1 MPLLTAVTD
10 DHPPHTAATPAPA
23 SPPLPPAES
32 ALLWAPLL
40 ELVPALRVLIGLGI
54 AALVIAA
61 LHLGRDLLIP
71 LALAGLLGFLLDP
84 AVCRLKRWGLPRALA
99 VALVG
104 LAALGSLVAAGAY
117 LTVQLRAV
125 STDLPT
131 YQDTIRGKIGQLH
144 QQLRGPSAWDGAVS
158 TLDTVQDQ
166 IQQVT
171 EDTPRPTQ
179 RVEVVQPPPGPIV
192 TASQWL
198 ARIGGPLATAAI
210 VALFVILILL
220 DRDSLRDRMLRLMG
234 GGNLHRATDALDEAT
249 TRISRYLRMQLII
262 NASYGVPMAVGLW
275 FIGVP
280 GAVLWGALAT
290 VMRFVP
296 YVGPLVSALFPLT
309 LAFAVSPGWEM
320 VLWTLA
326 LIALLELLSNYLL
339 EPWLYG
345 ASTGLST
352 LSVIVAAIFWT
363 ALWGPIGLILST
375 PLTVCLLVL
384 GRHVPGLG
392 FIEGLLGTT
401 PVLALPQRL
410 YQRLLAGDI
419 EEATDMASQ
428 YIDAAIGPEHTDAAR
443 MAAAVTAFYDQVGLP
458 ILQLA
463 SQQHA
468 GTATAQHRLRLAQG
482 MGELLEE
489 LEEQYP
495 APAPRPQ
502 QPWVHCVGVRW
513 EVDGFAAAMAA
524 HALRL
529 AGWPAR
535 AHALASPMAWRAAED
550 LAAADIVCLS
560 VFHPQPPAQ
569 LRHLA
574 RRLRRRQPALRVIAA
589 PWLAAASTLEQWQ
602 LAASGL
608 DGVAQD
614 LGTLLLQVASLA
626 DDTASRAGTASGEQ
640 HEAARVSALHD
651 EGWLDPAHHALFHA
665 SARKAANAFDT
676 RYAQVSLIDAD
687 SVSAPGSLLPTLADG
702 GAMPRQDSLCT
713 HVAQADGALVI
724 NDLGG
729 DPRAEGV
736 TLVSRYQLRFYAGM
750 PLHSLQG
757 EVVGCLCL
765 MDDAPRSLSTEE
777 LALLAELAAEVEQ
790 GVHGAD

>member
-326 LIALLELLSNYLL
+326 LIAVLELLSNYLL

-410 YQRLLAGDI
+410 YQRLLAGDV

-428 YIDAAIGPEHTDAAR
+428 YIDAAIGAEHTDAAR
-443 MAAAVTAFYDQVGLP
+443 VAAAVTAFYDQVGLP

-482 MGELLEE
+482 MGALLEE

-495 APAPRPQ
+495 APEARQHPSS
-502 QPWVHCVGVRW
+502 VHCVGVRW

-535 AHALASPMAWRAAED
+535 AHALASPMTWRAAED

-574 RRLRRRQPALRVIAA
+574 RRLRRRHPALRVVAA
-589 PWLAAASTLEQWQ
+589 PWLAAASSVEQWQ
-602 LAASGL
+602 LGRSGL

-614 LGTLLLQVASLA
+614 LGALLLQVASLA
-626 DDTASRAGTASGEQ
+626 DAAAPAGTASGQ
-640 HEAARVSALHD
+640 RQEAARVSALHD
-651 EGWLDPAHHALFHA
+651 EGWLDPALHALFHA

-687 SVSAPGSLLPTLADG
+687 TVRAPGSLLPTLADG
-702 GAMPRQDSLCT
+702 TALPRQDSLCT
-713 HVAQADGALVI
+713 HVALADGPLVI
-724 NDLGG
+724 NDLSA
-729 DPRAEGV
+729 DPRAQGLH
-736 TLVSRYQLRFYAGM
+736 LVNRYQLRFYAGM
-750 PLHSLQG
+750 PLRSVHG

-765 MDDAPRSLSTEE
+765 MDNAPRSLSAQE